1 MVSGMARLNLESRA
15 LVLGGAQ
22 GIRHMEGAGIKE
34 PRLSRRVPP
43 GVRGRSQPLRRRGLA
58 PPRPPRGALG
68 ERAPP
73 ASARPRR
80 VPLSTGGGLRAHE
93 RAGRDVRRATPDV
106 TGPCVVAAGLP
117 SAAAPDEGGAVAGCG
132 VRGSCGPQRRRR
144 RRRRLPG
151 GPALPAAESSLP
163 PLLRPRRH
171 PARGF
176 LLFCPASRGPRGRGG
191 EKERGAPRG
200 PGRPPRSTR
209 PPQAPCEGGP
219 GLAPGP
225 PDSSC
230 APPVPGGPQPP
241 STGGRGDRPR
251 GGGGVGLRL
260 PTSPRSG
267 GLGLLSATASGG
279 LPLERCAL
287 ASAALAAL

>member
-34 PRLSRRVPP
+34 PSAISPVLQ
-43 GVRGRSQPLRRRGLA
+43 GRRRAG
-58 PPRPPRGALG
+58 PGPRPA
-68 ERAPP
+68 
-73 ASARPRR
+73 
-80 VPLSTGGGLRAHE
+80 
-93 RAGRDVRRATPDV
+93 
-106 TGPCVVAAGLP
+106 
-117 SAAAPDEGGAVAGCG
+117 
-132 VRGSCGPQRRRR
+132 
-144 RRRRLPG
+144 
-151 GPALPAAESSLP
+151 
-163 PLLRPRRH
+163 
-171 PARGF
+171 
-176 LLFCPASRGPRGRGG
+176 
-191 EKERGAPRG
+191 
-200 PGRPPRSTR
+200 
-209 PPQAPCEGGP
+209 
-219 GLAPGP
+219 

-230 APPVPGGPQPP
+230 APPVPGGRQPP

>member
-1 MVSGMARLNLESRA
+1 MDSKWVAASSCSAA
-15 LVLGGAQ
+15 LALPEA
-22 GIRHMEGAGIKE
+22 HAGDHF
-34 PRLSRRVPP
+34 RGLSRRVPP

-80 VPLSTGGGLRAHE
+80 VPLPTGGGLRAHE

-225 PDSSC
+225 RPTPR
-230 APPVPGGPQPP
+230 APLRSPGARSLPRPGGAV
-241 STGGRGDRPR
+241 TGRAGAEGWVCGSLRPR
-251 GGGGVGLRL
+251 G
-260 PTSPRSG
+260 
-267 GLGLLSATASGG
+267 
-279 LPLERCAL
+279 
-287 ASAALAAL
+287 AAGHREC